1 MKTID
6 TDVVV
11 IKDSQAFG
19 TKELLAQLQG
29 IHPFDVSS
37 NTELAL
43 AKKQR
48 AAVAKVIPALKKQRK
63 AFLADMEEQLNEK
76 FPELPAIES
85 LANDLLD
92 DFDSE
97 IKPYVSSIKGERLKQ
112 IQPEIDEVA
121 ANYDVEPFNAPADY
135 ANEEY
140 WTATN
145 KPSKKLRDK
154 IVTDVRLQQVDM
166 AKVEAKLD
174 SEKRKSERLK
184 DAICNIIDNV
194 DRVNG
199 LYSGDDVIKLL
210 MPLGEFIKD

>member
-19 TKELLAQLQG
+19 TKELLAQLQD

-121 ANYDVEPFNAPADY
+121 ANYEVEPYTAPADY

-154 IVTDVRLQQVDM
+154 IVTDVRLQKVDM

-184 DAICNIIDNV
+184 DAIRSIIDNV

-210 MPLGEFIKD
+210 MPLGEFIKG

>member
-6 TDVVV
+6 TETLA
-11 IKDSQAFG
+11 IKDGQAFG
-19 TKELLAQLQG
+19 AKDILEQLQAVSA
-29 IHPFDVSS
+29 FDVST
-37 NTELAL
+37 NTELKM
-43 AKKQR
+43 AKQQR
-48 AAVAKVIPALKKQRK
+48 AAIAKVKPALKRERK
-63 AFLADMEEQLNEK
+63 KFLEDAEAKFNEQ
-76 FPELPAIES
+76 FPEIPAIEE
-85 LANDLLD
+85 LTDALLE

-97 IKPYVSSIKGERLKQ
+97 IKPYVASIKGDRLEQ

-121 ANYDVEPFNAPADY
+121 ANYEVEPFNAPADY

-154 IVTDVRLQQVDM
+154 IVTDVRLQKVDM

-184 DAICNIIDNV
+184 DAIRSIIDNV